1 MCACVGKHLGHTIE
15 FHTNITDP
23 RLWIAQEMVS
33 NTVLMREDSV
43 ALAHRRLGNGLSG
56 SMDSMPLSRDRLG
69 LGTGVPPDAV
79 PPAERESSGI
89 RSAAPNSHQTSV

>member
-1 MCACVGKHLGHTIE
+1 MEL
-15 FHTNITDP
+15 
-23 RLWIAQEMVS
+23 

-56 SMDSMPLSRDRLG
+56 SMDSMPLSRNR

-79 PPAERESSGI
+79 PPAEREPSGI
-89 RSAAPNSHQTSV
+89 KSAAPNSHHTSV